1 MILSNSLP
9 QLKSFTSLKAIKEE
23 DKEYAEVKQNLRS
36 EIREMRR
43 KLKIMMKGNEKVADI
58 EKLNHYEFDLD
69 MEEQRRL
76 QAEGEENVTR
86 VINLSSTI
94 QLEKKRCFVT
104 RR

>member
-1 MILSNSLP
+1 
-9 QLKSFTSLKAIKEE
+9 
-23 DKEYAEVKQNLRS
+23 
-36 EIREMRR
+36 
-43 KLKIMMKGNEKVADI
+43 MMKDNEKVADI

>member
-1 MILSNSLP
+1 MILSKSSP
-9 QLKSFTSLKAIKEE
+9 QLKSFTSFKAIKEE

-43 KLKIMMKGNEKVADI
+43 KLKIMMKDNEKVADI

-76 QAEGEENVTR
+76 QVEGEENVTR

-94 QLEKKRCFVT
+94 QLEQKHCFVT
-104 RR
+104 RS